1 VTTAD
6 LVAIIGAGLG
16 GISGLVGAWAAL
28 TKARQEGNA
37 DCQERITQ
45 LRAESEHM
53 ADELHELRMK
63 RANE

>member
-28 TKARQEGNA
+28 TKARQEGTA
-37 DCQERITQ
+37 ECQQRIAQ